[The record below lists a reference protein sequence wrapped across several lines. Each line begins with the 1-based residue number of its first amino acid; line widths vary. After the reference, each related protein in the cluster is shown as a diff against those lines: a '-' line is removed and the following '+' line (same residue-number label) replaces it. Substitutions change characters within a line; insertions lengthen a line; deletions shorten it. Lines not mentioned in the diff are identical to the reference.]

1 MKFSCFQA
9 CDMSATAT
17 RPHPVRSFLM
27 IRAMSP
33 MKASIRPT
41 RSEALTASHII
52 ARLAPALA
60 LATVLAACSQDVGD
74 FGRPQPG
81 VLHDTLMPKAG
92 NYAAENV
99 RGELVSAYDFTDNEV
114 ELRKRAWALVQ
125 PPNQHD
131 WFGNSLVEL
140 QRTRILPEIDTKY
153 DARAYYQIIRRQDFA
168 SSETRWQRLIDD
180 MRVDAGLIGPF
191 WGSLRQVNAD
201 DAERVHALDRRRDLT
216 PGELHD
222 AYARIDENARL
233 ADWVWRAMR
242 FRLKSYRICID
253 RLEVETPTR
262 RLWEVN
268 EAFDKLQAAIAQ
280 AEAGSAG
287 LRLALVQAGPA
298 KASRYTMQKEI
309 HEVVPQK

>member
-1 MKFSCFQA
+1 MA
-9 CDMSATAT
+9 TSAGLT
-17 RPHPVRSFLM
+17 RL
-27 IRAMSP
+27 A
-33 MKASIRPT
+33 A
-41 RSEALTASHII
+41 ALTLSVA
-52 ARLAPALA
+52 
-60 LATVLAACSQDVGD
+60 LAACSQDIGD
-74 FGRPQPG
+74 FGRPRSS
-81 VLHDTLMPKAG
+81 VLHDELMPKTG
-92 NYAAENV
+92 NYVAENV

-114 ELRKRAWALVQ
+114 DMRKRAWALVQ

-140 QRTRILPEIDTKY
+140 QRTRILPEIDSKY
-153 DARAYYQIIRRQDFA
+153 DARAYYQIIRRQNFA
-168 SSETRWQRLIDD
+168 SSETRWQRIIDD
-180 MRVDAGLIGPF
+180 MRTDAALIGPF
-191 WGSLRQVNAD
+191 WATLRVVNAD
-201 DAERVHALDRRRDLT
+201 DAERIHALDRRRDLT

-222 AYARIDENARL
+222 AYARVDENARL

-287 LRLALVQAGPA
+287 LRVALVGNGTSKP
-298 KASRYTMQKEI
+298 SRYTLQKEV

>member
-1 MKFSCFQA
+1 M
-9 CDMSATAT
+9 
-17 RPHPVRSFLM
+17 
-27 IRAMSP
+27 
-33 MKASIRPT
+33 
-41 RSEALTASHII
+41 I
-52 ARLAPALA
+52 ARTISALA
-60 LATVLAACSQDVGD
+60 LATALAACSQDVGD
-74 FGRPQPG
+74 FGRPQPSI
-81 VLHDTLMPKAG
+81 LHDQLMPKAG
-92 NYAAENV
+92 NYAAENM

-114 ELRKRAWALVQ
+114 EMRKRAWALVQ

-153 DARAYYQIIRRQDFA
+153 DARAYYQIIRRQNFA
-168 SSETRWQRLIDD
+168 SSETRWQRIIDD
-180 MRVDAGLIGPF
+180 MRIDADLIGPF
-191 WGSLRQVNAD
+191 WGTLRQVNAD

-242 FRLKSYRICID
+242 FRLKSYRIAID
-253 RLEVETPTR
+253 RLQVETPTR

-268 EAFDKLQAAIAQ
+268 AAFDKLQTAIAQ

-287 LRLALVQAGPA
+287 LRLALVENGPA
-298 KASRYTMQKEI
+298 KPSRYTMQKEV

>member
-1 MKFSCFQA
+1 M
-9 CDMSATAT
+9 
-17 RPHPVRSFLM
+17 
-27 IRAMSP
+27 
-33 MKASIRPT
+33 
-41 RSEALTASHII
+41 I
-52 ARLAPALA
+52 ARTISALA
-60 LATVLAACSQDVGD
+60 LATALAACSQDVGD

-81 VLHDTLMPKAG
+81 ILHDQLMPKAG
-92 NYAAENV
+92 NYAAENM

-114 ELRKRAWALVQ
+114 EMRKRAWALVQ

-153 DARAYYQIIRRQDFA
+153 DARAYYQIIRRQNFA
-168 SSETRWQRLIDD
+168 SSETRWQRIIDD
-180 MRVDAGLIGPF
+180 MRIDADLIGPF
-191 WGSLRQVNAD
+191 WGTLRQVNAD

-242 FRLKSYRICID
+242 FPID
-253 RLEVETPTR
+253 RLQVETPTR

-268 EAFDKLQAAIAQ
+268 AAFDKLQTAIAQ

-287 LRLALVQAGPA
+287 LRLALVENGPA
-298 KASRYTMQKEI
+298 RASRYTMQKEV
-309 HEVVPQK
+309 HEIVPQK